1 MKGRNFPCQKKNQL
15 PKYAEF
21 FSLRFS
27 CFLFPVRL
35 YMPAHSAM
43 TIDLADG
50 EYSIQVECIGG
61 SGKAGVSSPALMI
74 VKNAKAYVKLQWSSP
89 NYDYMIVDGVK
100 YLNENTDGGNSLFTI
115 PVLALDKPLV
125 HIADTTAMG
134 TPHEIEYTFTYYSET
149 IGSKDDLPQEAAKKV
164 VMIALVIIVGGG
176 ILNYYVKKK
185 NR

>member
-1 MKGRNFPCQKKNQL
+1 MLNKNQITRVCRIL
-15 PKYAEF
+15 FSALLLLLVSCTAVYA
-21 FSLRFS
+21 SD
-27 CFLFPVRL
+27 
-35 YMPAHSAM
+35 SAM

-74 VKNAKAYVKLQWSSP
+74 VKDARAYVRLQWSSP

-115 PVLALDKPLV
+115 PILALDKPLV

-164 VMIALVIIVGGG
+164 VMIALIIIVGGG